1 MVALNVRAI
10 IGIVISV
17 IIGLAMIPVI
27 ASVCDDA
34 IRGDLKY
41 YTTAT
46 LNSAF
51 SDNTGASPDN
61 WDNVVTDNRT
71 AFWNSGGYIG
81 DNGDNGTCA
90 WSQALVIS
98 NLHDGVSSATIK
110 AKYKLADN
118 VNITSITAR
127 ALLDNSTDNIT
138 IWQSTSVE
146 NSTSYTS
153 IENNVASYIIG
164 TGTYT
169 LRLWDN
175 VATAGADNV
184 TVHWDDA
191 SLTITTQ
198 GYEPMTGASKIM
210 LQLVPLFYVIG
221 IVLALVTWAIG
232 KVRKTR

>member
-1 MVALNVRAI
+1 MSTEKIVGFI
-10 IGIVISV
+10 IVIV
-17 IIGLAMIPVI
+17 VAAALIPVI
-27 ASVCDDA
+27 ASACDDA
-34 IRGDLKY
+34 IQGDLKY

-46 LNSAF
+46 LNSVF

-61 WDNVVTDNRT
+61 WDNAVTDNRT

-127 ALLDNSTDNIT
+127 VLLDNSTDNIT

-153 IENNVASYIIG
+153 IENDIASYITG

-169 LRLWDN
+169 LGLWDN
-175 VATAGADNV
+175 VVTADADNV

-198 GYEPMTGASKIM
+198 GYEPITGAPKVM

-221 IVLALVTWAIG
+221 LLLVAVTWVTKG
-232 KVRKTR
+232 FKK